1 MKKIIKLLGGLLIF
15 YVFGMTLTY
24 MIPSKSINEN
34 VADSMAALNKE
45 KEYPSVNL
53 FDEKATRLDNFT
65 DKIMI
70 DKARGTKESSIKQGM
85 FVNGYPRYWHGYQI
99 FLRPLLIVFNYS
111 VIRQIYGLI
120 LVLLIGINFYLYLK
134 KLDIFIAFSFLSS
147 LYFIRT
153 YIFFLS
159 MQFSNVFFVM
169 LIFNMFLLKNSEK
182 DISNKQYFLYFL
194 TIGSLTNFFDLLTV
208 PLVTL
213 GIPLITVFYLNLK
226 KISLSSEIS
235 FNYLKSILLNSF
247 SWGIGYGITWLSKW
261 LLASLVLRKNI
272 LADAFRTIIFRTEGD
287 KNVPLNRI
295 YMYENNINTMF
306 NKFYVV
312 LIACT
317 IILTIII
324 LIKEREHTISRISL
338 NSLYILLMVVYPY
351 IWYTVLA
358 GHSQVHYWFTYRLQ
372 IIAVFS
378 LLSFLSYII
387 SSLFNSKKKE
397 IEI

>member
-324 LIKEREHTISRISL
+324 LIKEREHIISRISL

>member
-1 MKKIIKLLGGLLIF
+1 
-15 YVFGMTLTY
+15 MTLTY

-324 LIKEREHTISRISL
+324 LIKEREHIISRISL